1 MLGSVLLLFMPLVW
15 VMPHLR
21 SMGSSAGAVVGR
33 PGVIPSLPISSGV
46 AAWRARLLVPVLL
59 LSVPLVRVMPHLRN
73 VGSSMGAPVGSW
85 LPMGCRVVWVMPLPV
100 LTPILG
106 M

>member
-1 MLGSVLLLFMPLVW
+1 MLGSVLLLLMPWVW
-15 VMPHLR
+15 VMPRLR
-21 SMGSSAGAVVGR
+21 K
-33 PGVIPSLPISSGV
+33 
-46 AAWRARLLVPVLL
+46 
-59 LSVPLVRVMPHLRN
+59 
-73 VGSSMGAPVGSW
+73 VGSSMGATVGSW